1 MSTRWS
7 ALLSSSRSSTTAL
20 PPSHARAS
28 PPPPHSV
35 PRTLHRLSE
44 RDLVPRQAS
53 ADSPSPSADSPVR
66 PARAAPSEQPQLWSS
81 SAALPWLESGEYGLE
96 EGRAESGGAASGA
109 RAKRSVR
116 ASFGAASEVDAR
128 PESGYTFAPS
138 PEQRRVDDDRAPVYD
153 GGETG
158 RDEATSGGDIGGE
171 FTFSFDS
178 PVLTATRAVDE
189 HGYDLASPDSHNAY
203 SPIEHLEPVSP
214 MSPLSGVVEQGRPV
228 GGSYFPQHA
237 GYAVPP
243 PSGLYEGPSSAP
255 TYSHEGYYA
264 LAASYPPSFAA
275 APVPLSM
282 AAYQSFAYAQTSA
295 SSEHYVSATA
305 YDDDD
310 DGSSGYQ
317 GFAPPP
323 PSSSSAFH
331 PAQHRRISTGGI
343 FPHFYSPPSHAASSY
358 RYVRAPSPPR
368 SPASLLAANVPFVGS
383 TSPRSVVKAELDEAD
398 LPSPAQGPDE
408 SLYGSPM
415 SASSFGSGGLSA
427 WSFGGSPSGDSGAD
441 VQSSSRRPAKAQH
454 PYRRVPRAPDDLDPD
469 YEPSPPPPSSLE
481 AHSKLDVNSSAA
493 RPISPITGKPVK
505 KISKRG
511 WPPKDAHKRV
521 FVCEVE
527 GCGKKFGRPSA
538 RDTHMRSH
546 TGVKP
551 FTCPIPTCARSF
563 GVFSNLKR
571 HMIVH
576 PTVDFRQVNVHDL
589 PHMRFVH
596 DPPGAVPTPDGG
608 RLEWIEDDDDE
619 VPQQEGAMQE

>member
-7 ALLSSSRSSTTAL
+7 ALLSSSRPSTTAI
-20 PPSHARAS
+20 PPSHSRAS
-28 PPPPHSV
+28 PPPPQSL
-35 PRTLHRLSE
+35 PRALHHFSE
-44 RDLVPRQAS
+44 RDHVPGQAS
-53 ADSPSPSADSPVR
+53 ADSPGPSSDSPVR
-66 PARAAPSEQPQLWSS
+66 SARAALSTQPQLWSAS
-81 SAALPWLESGEYGLE
+81 TALPWLETSEDGI
-96 EGRAESGGAASGA
+96 EGGTIERAVSMGGAGA
-109 RAKRSVR
+109 RRAVR
-116 ASFGAASEVDAR
+116 TSYGAASEVSAR
-128 PESGYTFAPS
+128 AGSGYTFEPPLDQHHADDGRS
-138 PEQRRVDDDRAPVYD
+138 AAQEGVDMRQQEEPA
-153 GGETG
+153 G
-158 RDEATSGGDIGGE
+158 SDIGGE
-171 FTFSFDS
+171 FTFGFDS
-178 PVLTATRAVDE
+178 PVLVATRAVDE
-189 HGYDLASPDSHNAY
+189 HGYDLASPDSHIAY
-203 SPIEHLEPVSP
+203 SPAERLEPVSP
-214 MSPLSGVVEQGRPV
+214 ISPLSGGVEQGRPL
-228 GGSYFPQHA
+228 GGSYFPSQA
-237 GYAVPP
+237 DYAVPP
-243 PSGLYEGPSSAP
+243 PSSLYEGPASAP
-255 TYSHEGYYA
+255 TYTHDSYYPG
-264 LAASYPPSFAA
+264 AASYPPSFAA

-305 YDDDD
+305 YDDGD
-310 DGSSGYQ
+310 DGTSGFH
-317 GFAPPP
+317 GFAPPPP

-331 PAQHRRISTGGI
+331 PMQHRRISTGGI
-343 FPHFYSPPSHAASSY
+343 FPHFYSPPSHTTSTY

-368 SPASLLAANVPFVGS
+368 SPASLLAANVPFVGP
-383 TSPRSVVKAELDEAD
+383 TSPRSGLKPELDDAD
-398 LPSPAQGPDE
+398 LPSPPPPVPDE

-441 VQSSSRRPAKAQH
+441 GQPSSSSASGPASRRIS
-454 PYRRVPRAPDDLDPD
+454 RAPDDLDPD
-469 YEPSPPPPSSLE
+469 YEPSSPPPSSSLA
-481 AHSKLDVNSSAA
+481 AHPKLHSSSAA

-521 FVCEVE
+521 FVCEFE
-527 GCGKKFGRPSA
+527 GCTKKFGRPSA

-589 PHMRFVH
+589 PHMRFVQ
-596 DPPGAVPTPDGG
+596 DRPGSVPTPDGG
-608 RLEWIEDDDDE
+608 RLEWIEDEDDE